1 MSLLRRKSIVQT
13 TRRHNQS
20 KGSMS
25 YHAIIKVDDKDKL
38 RIIGTELKNLKKE
51 RFQVKVE
58 KDVEISAEDAT
69 ALKTALNTVSK
80 ILEVYEKMVK
90 VK

>member
-1 MSLLRRKSIVQT
+1 
-13 TRRHNQS
+13 
-20 KGSMS
+20 MS